1 MTEGIWKGGIDKLN
15 KYDRK
20 LYDYIAQNDIN
31 AEHLV
36 FEKSCHSVQE
46 AADAVGAS
54 PEDLVKNLCLID
66 DAGSLI
72 VAIVKG
78 EDRVSTKK
86 AGRALGIAPPR
97 IATVEEILKKT
108 GYPCGGVPSFS
119 YKAYYLVDQRVME
132 KEFVYTGGGSEYSL
146 VRISPAE
153 LVKANGAQ
161 VVNIRK

>member
-1 MTEGIWKGGIDKLN
+1 MN

-78 EDRVSTKK
+78 EDQVSTKK

>member
-1 MTEGIWKGGIDKLN
+1 MN

>member
-1 MTEGIWKGGIDKLN
+1 MN

-20 LYDYIAQNDIN
+20 LYDYIVQNNIK

-36 FEKSCHSVQE
+36 FKKSCHSVQE

-86 AGRALGIAPPR
+86 AGRALGTAPPR
-97 IATVEEILKKT
+97 TATVEEILEKT

-119 YKAYYLVDQRVME
+119 YNARYLVDQRVME
-132 KEFVYTGGGSEYSL
+132 KDFVYTGGGSEYSL

>member
-1 MTEGIWKGGIDKLN
+1 MYPWKGGICKLN
-15 KYDRK
+15 QYDRK
-20 LYDYIAQNDIN
+20 LYDYIVQRGIK
-31 AEHLV
+31 AEHMV

-54 PEDLVKNLCLID
+54 PEDLVKNICLVD
-66 DAGSLI
+66 DSGSLI

-86 AGRALGIAPPR
+86 VGQALGIAPPR
-97 IATVEEILKKT
+97 PASVEEILEKT

-119 YKAYYLVDQRVME
+119 YNARYLVDQRVME
-132 KEFVYTGGGSEYSL
+132 KEYVYTGGGSEYSL
-146 VRISPAE
+146 IKITPAE

>member
-1 MTEGIWKGGIDKLN
+1 MNQYDK
-15 KYDRK
+15 K
-20 LYDYIAQNDIN
+20 LYDYIVRKGID
-31 AEHLV
+31 AEHMV

-46 AADAVGAS
+46 AADAVGAA

-66 DAGSLI
+66 DKGGLI

-86 AGRALGIAPPR
+86 VGQALGIAPPR
-97 IATVEEILKKT
+97 TATVEEILEKT

-119 YKAYYLVDQRVME
+119 YNARYLVDQRVTE
-132 KEFVYTGGGSEYSL
+132 KDFIYTGGGSEYSL
-146 VRISPAE
+146 VKISPAE

>member
-78 EDRVSTKK
+78 EDQVSTKK